1 MSKYLETLN
10 DHQKQAAQ
18 HKDGPMLVLAGA
30 GSGKTYTMTVRM
42 KHLVEYHKIKPE
54 SILGIT
60 FTVKA
65 ANEMKERAIKLV
77 GHKGRFINLSTFHS
91 MCVRILRQ
99 DIHHLKESKINNK
112 TDRGY
117 DSSFT
122 IMDSK
127 DQLQLIKETMKELEI
142 DTKEHA
148 PSMFQG
154 WISSFKNELMTPALL
169 EKSISMVDNP
179 FATYF
184 EYPPYIDRDKSISMA
199 RRVPKIYQTWV
210 VEVYKRY
217 MHKLVLNNSC
227 DFDDLIMLTARL
239 FIECPE
245 VLGHYQEK
253 YRYIMVDEYQDT
265 NHAQYILVKLL
276 AAKYQNISV
285 IGDDFQCLLPDTLI
299 STPDGDRRIAD
310 LEVGNV
316 LYSYKGN
323 ERVEDTVSII
333 RKKTVSDISHRIVT
347 ESGSVIVGTG
357 EHTVFTGKEVT
368 APSLVKLVVYGNEDN
383 THLFS
388 FKDKKQVIENNET
401 IWDMTEDL
409 KLMPHSSVSTKL
421 GEQEYKF
428 TYLRDVQIGDTVP
441 VSRNGEVI
449 EERVMEVHEEDY
461 IGYVY
466 DIDTTTEHNYIAG
479 GIVVHN
485 CIYGFRN
492 ADLRN
497 ILEFEKDY
505 KNAKIVKL
513 ERNYRST
520 QKILDRANKVIA
532 HNTKQR
538 KKTLWTDKTE
548 GEEVIYHICEDNYDE
563 AEYIANEIKRQYPK
577 RKYKDF
583 TVLYRVNAQSRSL
596 EDIFMQH
603 GIPYDLVGAVNFYDR
618 KEIKDII
625 AYLKIIENPSDEIS
639 VRRVINTPKRGIG
652 KTSIDKVIAYSQD
665 RNMTFWE
672 ALQEVDAYLPPAT
685 VKKIHSFLAVI
696 QGIKQESEVLGVGM
710 LVDVI
715 VEDTGYKKELVGQ
728 KTPEADDRVANINE
742 FLNVAWEYQQNNEE
756 STIQQFLEQ
765 VTLVR
770 EEEREIPK
778 EDKDYVRMMTIHAS
792 KGLEF
797 PVVFGIGLEEK
808 ILPFSRSI
816 SEDNVEEE
824 RRLCYVLATRAQE
837 KLYFLRAKTR
847 RVFNDF
853 QMNEPSRFIEEMGF
867 EEPDNKSKKYVLP
880 W

>member
-1 MSKYLETLN
+1 MSEYLETLN
-10 DHQKQAAQ
+10 EYQKIAAQ

-30 GSGKTYTMTVRM
+30 GSGKTYTMTIRM
-42 KHLVEYHKIKPE
+42 KHLVEFHNIKPE

-77 GHKGRFINLSTFHS
+77 GHKGKFINLSTFHS

-99 DIHHLKESKINNK
+99 DIHHLKESKINNN
-112 TDRGY
+112 TGRGY
-117 DSSFT
+117 DSAFT

-142 DTKEHA
+142 DPKEHA

-169 EKSISMVDNP
+169 EKSVSMVDNP

-184 EYPPYIDRDKSISMA
+184 DFPPYIDRDKSISMA
-199 RRVPKIYQTWV
+199 RRVPKIYHSWV
-210 VEVYKRY
+210 VEVYRRY

-227 DFDDLIMLTARL
+227 DFDDLIMLTSRL

-245 VLGHYQEK
+245 VLGYYQEK

-276 AAKYQNISV
+276 AAKYKNISV

-299 STPDGDRRIAD
+299 STPAGKRKMNELEIGDKIYAF
-310 LEVGNV
+310 
-316 LYSYKGN
+316 KGD
-323 ERVEDTVSII
+323 EYIEDTVAQI
-333 RKKTVSDISHRIVT
+333 RKKTVSALTYRIVT
-347 ESGSVIVGTG
+347 ESGLAIVGTG
-357 EHTVFTGKEVT
+357 DHTVFTGKQNESEAT
-368 APSLVKLVVYGNEDN
+368 VKLVVYGNDDN
-383 THLFS
+383 THCFS
-388 FKDKKQVIENNET
+388 FKNKKQIIDHNESV
-401 IWDMTEDL
+401 WDISEDL
-409 KLMPHSSVSTKL
+409 KKMPSASVTTKL
-421 GEQEYKF
+421 GEQEYDF
-428 TYLRDVQIGDTVP
+428 TYLKDIRVGDTVP
-441 VSRNGEVI
+441 VNRNGVLY
-449 EERVMEVHEEDY
+449 EERVVQVFEEDY
-461 IGYVY
+461 LGYVY
-466 DIDTTTEHNYIAG
+466 DIDTAVEHNYIAN

-513 ERNYRST
+513 EQNYRST
-520 QKILDRANKVIA
+520 QKILERANKVIA

-538 KKTLWTDKTE
+538 KKTLWTDKAG
-548 GEEVIYHICEDNYDE
+548 GEEVVYRICEDNYDE

-596 EDIFMQH
+596 EDIFMKH

-652 KTSIDKVIAYSQD
+652 KASIDKVIAFAQE

-672 ALQEVDAYLPPAT
+672 ALQEVDAYLPPAA
-685 VKKIHSFLAVI
+685 VKKIHTFLTVI
-696 QGIKQESEVLGVGM
+696 QTIKQESEVLGVGM

-728 KTPEADDRVANINE
+728 KTPEADDRIANINE
-742 FLNVAWEYQQNNEE
+742 FLNVAWEYQQNNEGAG
-756 STIQQFLEQ
+756 IQQFLEQ

-808 ILPFSRSI
+808 ILPFARSI

-824 RRLCYVLATRAQE
+824 RRLCYVLATRAKE
-837 KLYFLRAKTR
+837 ELYFLRAKSR

-867 EEPDNKSKKYVLP
+867 EEPDNTNKKYVLP